1 MAKKPAR
8 KKPGRKPA
16 PEQPRTPIQTAALDP
31 VALPTNVMAKPVQ
44 WSERHRALAERGAQ
58 ALNRGA
64 LLSLWQEIALNFYPE
79 RADFTFTRSTGQE
92 FASHL
97 STSHPTVIRRDLGDA
112 VSTMMRSGDWMDAGV
127 NRDPSTLDA
136 AGLQWLEAAT
146 KTQRAIMYA
155 PRANFQR
162 ATKACDHDYIAIG
175 NGVIEATTTRDRTS
189 MLYREHH
196 PRDVAW
202 WQNAEREICGVVLR
216 DKPTATDL
224 LADFPRTASAK
235 VREMVEKDNGKRAYE
250 PVDCRHFV
258 MRADEYEYPDDMPGR
273 NMPYVSIWLD
283 IQHNQVMEEIGI
295 PTRRYIIPRWKVI
308 SGSPYGFSPATMIG
322 LPDARLL
329 QAMTYTLQRV
339 GEKTADPPTVGVEES
354 IRSDMQLWPG
364 GHTWVDIEHDE
375 RRMGD
380 ALRYLQTDARGLP
393 LAFSQQ
399 QDQRMQMAAMFYL
412 DKIAMPTAD
421 HEMTAYEFGKR
432 LKEFAR
438 LARPF
443 FEPIESEYNQPLCD
457 DTFTIAMLNGA
468 FGPPQAI
475 PESLQGKRT
484 VFTFKSPIAEAED
497 ESLVQTFFDSLGIA
511 KAAGEMDPAAG
522 RMLNVQKGAREAF
535 RGRGT
540 PTDWVLDEDTMK
552 AITAETAEEMQAAK
566 MAQMAAGGGAAAQSV
581 GDGIAAIKGAVGG
594 EEGAAA

>member
-1 MAKKPAR
+1 MARKPAR
-8 KKPGRKPA
+8 KKPGRKP
-16 PEQPRTPIQTAALDP
+16 QPPQDKPRAEPAALNP
-31 VALPTNVMAKPVQ
+31 AALPTNVMAKPVQ

-58 ALNRGA
+58 MLQRGG
-64 LLSLWQEIALNFYPE
+64 LMSLWQEICLNFYPE
-79 RADFTFTRSTGQE
+79 RADFTVTRSTGEE

-97 STSHPTVIRRDLGDA
+97 SASHPTMIRRDLGDA
-112 VSTMMRSGDWMDAGV
+112 VSTMMRSGDWMKAGV

-146 KTQRAIMYA
+146 KTQKAIMYA
-155 PRANFQR
+155 PRSNLAR

-175 NGVIEATTTRDRTS
+175 NGVIEVTTTRDRKG

-202 WQNAEREICGVVLR
+202 RQNAEREICCVVLR
-216 DKPTATDL
+216 QKPCAADL
-224 LADFPRTASAK
+224 LADFPKTASPK
-235 VREMVEKDNGKRAYE
+235 VREMVEKDNGKKAYD
-250 PVDCRHFV
+250 PVDVQHFV
-258 MRADEYEYPDDMPGR
+258 MRSDEYESPSDMPGR
-273 NMPYVSIWLD
+273 HMPYVSVWLD
-283 IQHNQVMEEIGI
+283 IQHNHVMEEIGI

-308 SGSPYGFSPATMIG
+308 SGSAYGFSPATMIG

-364 GHTWVDIEHDE
+364 GHTWVDLDHDQK
-375 RRMGD
+375 RSGD
-380 ALRYLQTDARGLP
+380 ALRYLQTDPRGLP
-393 LAFSQQ
+393 AAFSEQ
-399 QDQRMQMAAMFYL
+399 QDLRAQMAAMFYL
-412 DKIAMPTAD
+412 DKIQMPTAD

-443 FEPIESEYNQPLCD
+443 FEPIESDYNQPLCD

-468 FGPPQAI
+468 FGSPYSI

-497 ESLVQTFFDSLGIA
+497 EALVQTFLDAVGMA
-511 KAAGEMDPAAG
+511 KVAAEGDPAAG
-522 RMLNVQKGAREAF
+522 KMLKIQPGLREAF
-535 RGRGT
+535 RGRGV
-540 PTDWVLDEDTMK
+540 PTDWVVDEKGMEQ
-552 AITAETAEEMQAAK
+552 INGQVAEEMEAQKLAATV
-566 MAQMAAGGGAAAQSV
+566 AGGGAAAEQL
-581 GDGIAAIKGAVGG
+581 GKGIGAMKSAT
-594 EEGAAA
+594 EEAAAA